1 MAASGSLVAPT
12 LWAVGRQDVQT
23 APDRGLSAKIWFVV
37 ATDLLDPSSGA
48 SGGGLNLRHLG
59 RLWWTSWDGGQ
70 YPPVRESDLDASS
83 LPPL

>member
-1 MAASGSLVAPT
+1 VDGARSSL
-12 LWAVGRQDVQT
+12 LGQD
-23 APDRGLSAKIWFVV
+23 LSIVV
-37 ATDLLDPSSGA
+37 ADLLDPSSGA
-48 SGGGLNLRHLG
+48 GGGGLNLRHLG